1 MSLIYLDGFDHFV
14 IADITKKWTSLYPA
28 IQPNQI
34 GVGTGRCGSNCV
46 ILFGESVLHKG
57 LTVGGTPTVGT
68 AGLAFNPRT
77 SVPVNIAGPGF
88 GAATVGHWYAW
99 MSVDGKLNISDGNGN
114 LRVSS
119 AADVLRLNNWHYL
132 EFQWLIS
139 ATVGT
144 IIVRVNNAVVIN
156 ASGLDLAHS
165 GAASTAWTEWL
176 LYSSLQ
182 GENWFDDL
190 YVLDDV
196 DDGLTPSLATFLG
209 DTRVEY
215 LRPTANGAHQ
225 DWTVTGGGTHANA
238 VDKGSNSA
246 LTTPFIESQTVGQLD
261 TNVYSDP
268 TIGVGLAFGVQ
279 INVLAQ
285 KDTSGFRT
293 IAPVVRS
300 GGGTDAVGSAV
311 SPPQGQSTYGIQAY
325 GRNPNTLAAWSIPE
339 IAADEFGVKLLS

>member
-1 MSLIYLDGFDHFV
+1 MLIYLDGFDHLV
-14 IADITKKWTSLYPA
+14 SADLTKKWTSFYPA
-28 IQPNQI
+28 VLANSI
-34 GVGTGRCGSNCV
+34 GVGQGRCGSNCLV
-46 ILFGESVLHKG
+46 LLGEAALHKG
-57 LTVGGTPTVGT
+57 LTFAGTATVGT
-68 AGLAFNPRT
+68 AGFAFNPRT
-77 SVPVNIAGPGF
+77 SVAVRIAGPGCGF
-88 GAATVGHWYAW
+88 SLTPHWYAW
-99 MSVDGKLNISDGNGN
+99 MSVDGKLNISDGDGT
-114 LRVSS
+114 LRASS

-144 IIVRVNNAVVIN
+144 IIVRVNNVEVIN
-156 ASGLDLAHS
+156 ASGLDLAFS

-176 LYSSLQ
+176 LLCSLQ

-190 YVLDDV
+190 YVLDNV
-196 DDGLTPSLATFLG
+196 DDGLTPSLTTFLG

-215 LRPTANGAHQ
+215 LRPTANGAHL

-268 TIGVGLAFGVQ
+268 TIAVGLAFGVQ
-279 INVLAQ
+279 VNILAQ

-300 GGGTDAVGSAV
+300 GGGTDAVGASV
-311 SPPQGQSTYGIQAY
+311 SPPQGQSTYGIQTY
-325 GRNPNTLAAWSIPE
+325 GRNPNTLAAWSIAE